1 MMKRL
6 TNPDVIRYN
15 NLSSEINALYH
26 ELSVKLG
33 LSDSVQNIL
42 YVVFETDGK
51 CQQSDI
57 FRETGISRQTIN
69 SALRKLEAEQI
80 VYLEPGTGRN
90 TVVCLTEKGKAFCGE
105 KIAPIFA
112 LENHIFDGWTSEERK
127 TYLELTQRYL
137 ATFREEI
144 CNLL

>member
-42 YVVFETDGK
+42 YVVFEADGK

-57 FRETGISRQTIN
+57 F
-69 SALRKLEAEQI
+69 
-80 VYLEPGTGRN
+80 
-90 TVVCLTEKGKAFCGE
+90 
-105 KIAPIFA
+105 
-112 LENHIFDGWTSEERK
+112 H
-127 TYLELTQRYL
+127 
-137 ATFREEI
+137 
-144 CNLL
+144 